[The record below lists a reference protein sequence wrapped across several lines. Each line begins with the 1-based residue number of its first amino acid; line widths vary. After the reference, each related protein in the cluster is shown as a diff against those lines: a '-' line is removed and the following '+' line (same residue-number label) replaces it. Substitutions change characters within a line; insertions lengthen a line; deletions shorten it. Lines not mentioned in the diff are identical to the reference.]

1 MGKIKQGIL
10 GNVSGKVG
18 NVIGG
23 SWKGIG
29 TVRIVPSSVSN
40 PQTAGQVEQ
49 RSRMSG
55 AVLFAQS
62 LLSGWIKPLF
72 DRFATKQSGFNAW
85 ISANISLFVAGVLVN
100 PAALIMSIGNMA
112 ATAIATAILD
122 VSTGLFTVTWSAAGS
137 GFQLATDVAFTVV
150 YNATKGWV
158 VTSADGSRAD
168 ATLNYFLTEEIDI
181 TDEVHC
187 WLVFRRVN
195 GIYVS
200 LASTSLVTLVP

>member
-62 LLSGWIKPLF
+62 ILSTWIKPLF
-72 DRFATKQSGFNAW
+72 DRFAVKQSGFNAW
-85 ISANISLFVAGVLVN
+85 IQANIALFIGGVLTTPSN
-100 PAALIMSIGNMA
+100 LIMSIGNMSSTLISSLSVD
-112 ATAIATAILD
+112 ATKKIISVAWIPD
-122 VSTGLFTVTWSAAGS
+122 SV
-137 GFQLATDVAFTVV
+137 GFHLSSDVAYAFI
-150 YNATKGWV
+150 YNATQDVIGVHSGTIRSSGEINVTFVEPV
-158 VTSADGSRAD
+158 VYADD
-168 ATLNYFLTEEIDI
+168 LHLF
-181 TDEVHC
+181 
-187 WLVFRRVN
+187 LVFKRAN
-195 GIYVS
+195 GLYVS
-200 LASTSLVTLVP
+200 LASYINYSVL